1 MGMGWLVVVILAVA
15 LLGIVAVSGHLL
27 LTWMERRGWIY
38 YRNPDRPRPST
49 LGLLEEIYQPSI
61 EHVVDEMTS
70 EAIEADQAV
79 SGDPEEPGKPDRD
92 T

>member
-1 MGMGWLVVVILAVA
+1 MGMGWLVVVILAAV
-15 LLGIVAVSGHLL
+15 LLGILAVSGHLL

-38 YRNPDRPRPST
+38 YRSADRPRPPT

-79 SGDPEEPGKPDRD
+79 SGDPEEPGKQHGD